1 MKTKIPKKT
10 TDSSITRFGVSIPS
24 DLINAFDK
32 YIRDREYTNRSEAIR
47 DLIRRKLI
55 EKEWEKEFQGQEVI
69 GTITYVYDHHKRNL
83 VDSILNIQHDFPNHI
98 IALQHVHIDHHN
110 CLEVVIVRGEA
121 GTLRNLAHKLEAL
134 KGMKHCQLTM
144 TTTGANLS

>member
-1 MKTKIPKKT
+1 MKTKTQRRIK
-10 TDSSITRFGVSIPS
+10 DSSITRFGVSIPS
-24 DLINAFDK
+24 DLISAFDK

-55 EKEWEKEFQGQEVI
+55 EKEWEKEFQGREVV

-98 IALQHVHIDHHN
+98 VALQHVHIDHCN
-110 CLEVVIVRGEA
+110 CLEVVIVRGEPEV
-121 GTLRNLAHKLEAL
+121 LRDLAHKLEAL

-144 TTTGANLS
+144 TTTGTNLS